1 MAHANTTTTAAT
13 TAATGAPKRNVTLR
27 DEFGPHRGRPFLAD
41 RDDIVDPRVL
51 LGGRGAIALE
61 AC

>member
-1 MAHANTTTTAAT
+1 MPHANTTT